1 MCSKVQGYYQTT
13 EEIKMKLVAV
23 NTDRHCRLYTKESGD
38 YTVAIFDQSQK
49 TSFDLQG
56 HQGIFNGDFAALSPL
71 NQAGINWAQYTIASR

>member
-1 MCSKVQGYYQTT
+1 MKKGNKLTLLT
-13 EEIKMKLVAV
+13 GEIRMKLAAV
-23 NTDRHCRLYTKESGD
+23 NTDRHCRLYTKETGG

-56 HQGIFNGDFAALSPL
+56 YQAIFKGDFAALSPL